1 MRGVGHNE
9 YKKDKSKIQE
19 KSDVQSRKEKKKRE
33 KATAYQEISCR
44 RGVWI
49 APSTSNRSRQQVG
62 TGGSLGWSISSGV
75 QAVNVLLLWIL
86 GLLLSLG
93 NSKWV
98 HSDTYVH
105 M

>member
-1 MRGVGHNE
+1 MMNIKRTRG
-9 YKKDKSKIQE
+9 KIKE
-19 KSDVQSRKEKKKRE
+19 KSNVQSRKEKKEEGKG
-33 KATAYQEISCR
+33 TAYQEISCR

-62 TGGSLGWSISSGV
+62 TGGSLGWTISSGV

-86 GLLLSLG
+86 GLLLSG
-93 NSKWV
+93 GDSEWFYSYMYSV
-98 HSDTYVH
+98 HVH